1 MLYALGPGLVSG
13 AADDDPSGIAT
24 YSQAGAQ
31 FGFGM
36 VWTTV
41 LTTPLMIAIQLAAAR
56 IGRVTGRGL
65 TANLCTHYSRRLV
78 LSLVLLLAIANT
90 INIAADIAAM
100 GEALQLLVG
109 GGEHGHALVFG
120 TLLGWL
126 QLRLPYRR
134 LAEIFKWLCLVLLT
148 YVAVLFYAR
157 LDWTNA
163 LRALVLPQ
171 VQFNFDSLMMVVA
184 LMGTTISPYL
194 LFWQASQEVQEMQR
208 KAGVPL
214 LRAPARAPSALLRI
228 RLDTTVGMVFSN
240 LIALAIMLAAA
251 ATLHVA
257 GQHDIGTSAQAAQA
271 LRPLAGEHA
280 FVLFALGIIGSGLLA
295 VPVLAGSAAYAVAEV
310 LGWQGGLD
318 KRWAEARGFYSIL
331 IGATLIGTA
340 LDFTPVDPIKALF
353 YSAVVN
359 GLVAVPVMTM
369 LMLLA
374 SNPRALG
381 SFAVRGTVRLVGW
394 LATVLMLVAV
404 LLMLYTAIAN

>member
-1 MLYALGPGLVSG
+1 
-13 AADDDPSGIAT
+13 
-24 YSQAGAQ
+24 
-31 FGFGM
+31 
-36 VWTTV
+36 
-41 LTTPLMIAIQLAAAR
+41 
-56 IGRVTGRGL
+56 
-65 TANLCTHYSRRLV
+65 LCAHYSRQLV
-78 LSLVLLLAIANT
+78 FLLILLLVIANT

-100 GEALQLLVG
+100 GEGLQLLVG

-120 TLLGWL
+120 ALLGWL

-134 LAEIFKWLCLVLLT
+134 LAEILKWLCLVLLT
-148 YVAVLFYAR
+148 YVAVLFYVR
-157 LDWTNA
+157 LDWSTA
-163 LRALVLPQ
+163 LRAIVLPQ

-194 LFWQASQEVQEMQR
+194 FFWQASQEVQEMQR

-214 LRAPARAPSALLRI
+214 LKAPARASSALLRI

-295 VPVLAGSAAYAVAEV
+295 VPVLAGSAAYAVAEL
-310 LGWQGGLD
+310 LGWKGGLD

-374 SNPRALG
+374 SNARALG
-381 SFAVRGTVRLVGW
+381 PFAVRGTVRLVGW